1 MILWLLE
8 NANNLI
14 KTLIQIDILIWLY
27 IFWFINK

>member
-14 KTLIQIDILIWLY
+14 KTPIQIYILIWY
-27 IFWFINK
+27 IFSDL